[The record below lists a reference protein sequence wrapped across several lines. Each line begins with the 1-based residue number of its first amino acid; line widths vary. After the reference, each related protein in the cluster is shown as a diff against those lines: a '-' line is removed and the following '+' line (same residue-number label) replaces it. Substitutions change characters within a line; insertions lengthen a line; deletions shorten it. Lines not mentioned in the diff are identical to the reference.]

1 MPDDVSAAADQAAN
15 EADLDREFYALLRCP
30 ACDDRPPVH
39 RDSAGT
45 TLTCERCGRVYPIE
59 EDDLPSLLVEA
70 AALPGKN
77 SATHH

>member
-39 RDSAGT
+39 RDPAGT

-59 EDDLPSLLVEA
+59 ETTCPACSWKPP
-70 AALPGKN
+70 ALPGEN
-77 SATHH
+77 SATDH